1 MWGKAKVGVAGN
13 RMGSSAGSRDWEP
26 DCPGSLGKVLP
37 LLDLMRVTLSLPGV
51 PAGIAWR
58 DGSEG
63 AW

>member
-1 MWGKAKVGVAGN
+1 
-13 RMGSSAGSRDWEP
+13 MGSSAGSRDWGP

-51 PAGIAWR
+51 LAGIAWR